1 MRKKFI
7 IKDIVTNTYLNRDCK
22 NNTMVLEIGVEF
34 VMAFD
39 EKNEAECLL
48 NSDLMNFPEG
58 KYEII
63 EIFEN

>member
-39 EKNEAECLL
+39 EKNEAERLL